1 MRSICRPTINQ
12 RSFFNGHKRTHAIK
26 FQSVVVPDGLVMHLS
41 GPYPGL
47 MHDAAMLRFSGLLV
61 DMETSL
67 VDDDDTDF
75 ILYGDAGYPITSQLL
90 VPYKEIHPTE
100 EQVEFNRQMSGHRII
115 VEWAFGQVLANFA
128 FTDFK
133 KNIRLYSQRPG
144 QVYAAAMLLNNC
156 KICLRGTSAAAQKYA
171 LPPPTIGEYLY

>member
-67 VDDDDTDF
+67 VDDDETDF

-100 EQVEFNRQMSGHRII
+100 EQVVIRAG
-115 VEWAFGQVLANFA
+115 FGQFCIHRLQEKHSALLTEAWASLCCCNASKQLQNLSAWDLCSGTEVCIASSYNWGISVL
-128 FTDFK
+128 
-133 KNIRLYSQRPG
+133 
-144 QVYAAAMLLNNC
+144 VYLS
-156 KICLRGTSAAAQKYA
+156 RA
-171 LPPPTIGEYLY
+171 LC